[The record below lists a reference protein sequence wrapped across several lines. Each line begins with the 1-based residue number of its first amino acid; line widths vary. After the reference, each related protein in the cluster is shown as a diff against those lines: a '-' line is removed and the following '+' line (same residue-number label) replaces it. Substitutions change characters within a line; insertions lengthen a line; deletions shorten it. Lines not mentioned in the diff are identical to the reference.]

1 VSDTSVILVV
11 EDREDDILL
20 IQKAFEK
27 AAVQNPVHFVRS
39 GDEAVAYLSGQWKYS
54 NRAEYPLPVLVL
66 LDLKL
71 LGMDG
76 FEVLAWIRRQEG
88 LRALP
93 VVVLTSSMALSDVN
107 RAYQLG
113 ANSFFVKELEFQNSV
128 ELSRLL
134 QNYWLAK
141 VRTPH
146 TSRPNPKPDAP
157 ADFKASKLL

>member
-1 VSDTSVILVV
+1 VADVPVILVV

-20 IQKAFEK
+20 IRKAFER
-27 AAVQNPVHFVRS
+27 AGVANPVHFVRS
-39 GDEAVAYLSGQWKYS
+39 GDEAVAYLSGEWKYR
-54 NRAEYPLPVLVL
+54 NRAEFPLPTLVL

-71 LGMDG
+71 PGMDG
-76 FEVLAWIRRQEG
+76 FEVLSWIRRQEG

-93 VVVLTSSMALSDVN
+93 VIVLTSSTDLSDVN

-113 ANSFFVKELEFQNSV
+113 ANSFFAKELEFQNSV

-146 TSRPNPKPDAP
+146 TSRPNPKPDA
-157 ADFKASKLL
+157 A